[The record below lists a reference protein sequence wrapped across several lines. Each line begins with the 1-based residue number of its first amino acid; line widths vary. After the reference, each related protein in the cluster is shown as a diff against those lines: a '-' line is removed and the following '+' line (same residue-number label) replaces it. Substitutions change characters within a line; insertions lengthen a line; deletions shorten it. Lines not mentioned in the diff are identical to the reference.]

1 MKVLYGEKGIIGV
14 INISSCVNLEPE
26 FYAMA
31 PKGTAILTARVRLP
45 KTTPEELAKLAKN
58 ACNAACELSTAK
70 PDLIVFACT
79 SGSFINGKG
88 YDAEVAA
95 MLSKAAGGIPVITTA
110 EAVVKALNALGIK
123 RFSLG
128 TPYIEQVNAKAQAYF
143 TANGFDVVKMQGL
156 GLDTDYSIGL
166 QTTDTVCKLARE
178 VNSDEA
184 DAVVLSCT
192 NLKTAPIIEQLEQE
206 LQKPIISANQA
217 TLWLALRSIGI
228 NDSLP
233 ELGKLMRI

>member
-1 MKVLYGEKGIIGV
+1 MNVLYGEKGVIGI

-31 PKGTAILTARVRLP
+31 PSGVAMLTARVSLP
-45 KTTPEELAKLAKN
+45 QTTPEELAKLAQN
-58 ACNAACELSTAK
+58 ACDAAYELSTAK

-95 MLSKAAGGIPVITTA
+95 MLSKVAGGVPVITTA
-110 EAVVKALNALGIK
+110 EAVVKALKALEIG

-128 TPYIEQVNAKAQAYF
+128 TPYIDSVNARAKEYF
-143 TANGFDVVKMQGL
+143 TANGFDVVKMAGL
-156 GLDTDYSIGL
+156 GLDTDYAIGL
-166 QTTDTVCKLARE
+166 QTTDSICQLADD
-178 VNSDEA
+178 VNTDMAE
-184 DAVVLSCT
+184 AVVLSCT
-192 NLKTAPIIEQLEQE
+192 NLKTAPIIDHLENR
-206 LQKPIISANQA
+206 LQKPVISANQA

-228 NDSLP
+228 NDALP
-233 ELGKLMRI
+233 ELGKLMQI